1 MTLVSIVV
9 NYNGASDTIQCVESL
24 IRSNYAPHRV
34 IVVDNASTDDSLR
47 TLGAWATSRGYP
59 TLDER
64 AFANRPL
71 QAAVTL
77 VASATNLGF
86 AGGCN
91 IGMRVVLRHHPGAW
105 ILLLNNDATIAPD
118 AIQAMIDAASGPGDF
133 GAIGASVLRDDRPEV
148 VELLGGAV
156 VNRLGMVT
164 AIGAGSAR
172 SAPRPAGV
180 RLDYV
185 SGCCLLTRADIVSR
199 VGLMDERY
207 FLYSEDVDWGLRMR
221 DAGLRLAYSPRAEV
235 RHKGGAAVGHRSP
248 LHDYYMVRGALL
260 LVQKHWPAMLPLALI
275 HWAWRGVL
283 PKLVRL
289 QWTRLRAASRGYRDF
304 VRGALGSPGIP
315 A

>member
-9 NYNGASDTIQCVESL
+9 NYNGATDTIRCVESL
-24 IRSNYAPHRV
+24 TRADHAPHLV

-47 TLGAWATSRGYP
+47 ALGAWATAHGYP
-59 TLDER
+59 TVDER
-64 AFANRPL
+64 AFADRALDAP
-71 QAAVTL
+71 VTL
-77 VASATNLGF
+77 VASATNVGF

-91 IGMRVVLRHHPGAW
+91 IGMRVVVRHHPSAW

-118 AIQAMIDAASGPGDF
+118 AIRAMIEAAAGFDDL
-133 GAIGASVLRDDRPEV
+133 GAIGATVLRDDRPDV
-148 VELLGGAV
+148 VELLGGAT

-164 AIGAGSAR
+164 AIGAGTAR
-172 SAPRPAGV
+172 SAPRPATV
-180 RLDYV
+180 NMDYV
-185 SGCCLLTRADIVSR
+185 SGCCLLTRADVVNR

-221 DAGLRLAYSPRAEV
+221 HAGLRLAYSPHAEV
-235 RHKGGAAVGHRSP
+235 RHKGGAAVVHRSP
-248 LHDYYMVRGALL
+248 VHDYFMVRGALM
-260 LVQKHWPAMLPLALI
+260 LVQKHWPAMLPLALV

-289 QWTRLRAASRGYRDF
+289 QWTRLGAAARGYRDF
-304 VRGALGSPGIP
+304 VRGATGSPRVT